1 VGKREKNME
10 MGVIRR
16 PAVGGGGAEVPRWCG
31 GGDGSDG
38 WQWDLDFR
46 EFGGIENMEEVGE
59 LYGAGE
65 KMEKKGRNSDLKGSG
80 EEPKTHVIEHTK
92 CV

>member
-1 VGKREKNME
+1 MNKNDKKKWGFGAVWVTVGKREKNME

-38 WQWDLDFR
+38 W
-46 EFGGIENMEEVGE
+46 
-59 LYGAGE
+59 
-65 KMEKKGRNSDLKGSG
+65 
-80 EEPKTHVIEHTK
+80 
-92 CV
+92 

>member
-1 VGKREKNME
+1 MNKNDKKKKKWGFGAVWVTVGKREKNME

-38 WQWDLDFR
+38 W
-46 EFGGIENMEEVGE
+46 
-59 LYGAGE
+59 
-65 KMEKKGRNSDLKGSG
+65 
-80 EEPKTHVIEHTK
+80 
-92 CV
+92 